1 MRLRT
6 AGFAILCWL
15 GPLSFSVLFSADA
28 PESFRF
34 VILGDR
40 TGDSAPGVYENVWQ
54 AAAREKPAFVIGV
67 GDTIEGL
74 RDRTAEAEWQAA
86 ERIIAPYRA
95 FRLYLAPGNHDVW
108 SARSESLFRE
118 HSGNSPHYGF
128 DYGPAHFTVLD
139 NSRSE
144 QFSASELLFLEQDL
158 KAHAALPVK
167 FVISHRPSWLVN
179 VVVGDPNFEV
189 QRLAKK
195 YGVQY
200 VIAGHVH
207 EMLHGDLEGVSY
219 VSVASSGGHLRASGK
234 YEDGWFYGYSVVD
247 VNRGRVDFRIIE
259 LAPPYGKGRANTLKD
274 WGKSGLLH

>member
-1 MRLRT
+1 MRLR
-6 AGFAILCWL
+6 AVGFAILCCAGL
-15 GPLSFSVLFSADA
+15 ILYSALFSAEVPA
-28 PESFRF
+28 SFRF

-40 TGDSAPGVYENVWQ
+40 TGDSAAGVYESVWQ
-54 AAAREKPAFVIGV
+54 AAAGEKPAFVIGV

-86 ERIIAPYRA
+86 QGIIAPYRA

-108 SARSESLFRE
+108 SARSESLFRA
-118 HSGNSPHYGF
+118 HSGNPLHYGF

-144 QFSASELLFLEQDL
+144 QFTASELAFLEQDL
-158 KAHAALPVK
+158 KTHAGQPVK
-167 FVISHRPSWLVN
+167 FVVSHRPSWLVN
-179 VVVGDPNFEV
+179 VVVGDPGFEV
-189 QRLAKK
+189 HRLAKR

-207 EMLHGDLEGVSY
+207 EMLHADLEGVSY

-234 YEDGWFYGYSVVD
+234 YEDGWFYGYSVVE
-247 VNRGRVDFRIIE
+247 VNRKHVDFRVRE
-259 LAPPYGKGRANTLKD
+259 LSPPYGQSRANTLKE